1 MQAMEIS
8 IATSWITIFIPFFFS
23 HVNHVEGL
31 KKMQRVIQLEKY
43 ASADIVFVVLYV
55 VG

>member
-1 MQAMEIS
+1 MEIS
-8 IATSWITIFIPFFFS
+8 IATSWITIFIPFFFFS